1 MELLIYSSPELAGPL
16 EGGEGDGKLAGYF
29 SGALEGAGGKVQ
41 HASQKFGT
49 IVVELPD
56 DAAGAFRTL
65 LASDPAF
72 SAHVAKVEELQYQTR
87 FNLSAAFTEAANS
100 NPNDPVL
107 KPLND
112 VLARYNATIKNQ
124 YQAFADAVDSMA
136 VEIPQMA
143 DQIADAVSKVKA
155 AIASGDVGAE
165 MEAMREFN
173 ELAPNFYERTS
184 LHGWT
189 KATIEKPGKKEL
201 YSSRFTAYADGGKE
215 VYSKASAVGLEN
227 DLRTLMASGMV
238 TKVNRFNTDPAQN
251 PQAGPMFR

>member
-1 MELLIYSSPELAGPL
+1 VEFLIYGSPELAGPL
-16 EGGEGDGKLAGYF
+16 EEADGDKDLAAHF
-29 SGALEGAGGKVQ
+29 SGAVEEAGGKIQ

-56 DAAGAFRTL
+56 AAAGDFRAV
-65 LASDPAF
+65 LASDPQFAV
-72 SAHVAKVEELQYQTR
+72 HVTKVEELQYQTR
-87 FNLSAAFTEAANS
+87 FNLNAAFTEAANN
-100 NPNDPVL
+100 NPSDLAL

-112 VLARYNATIKNQ
+112 VLERYNASMKNQ

-136 VEIPQMA
+136 IEIPQMA
-143 DQIADAVSKVKA
+143 DQIVDAVSRVKA
-155 AIASGDVGAE
+155 AIAADDVGAE
-165 MEAMREFN
+165 MKAMQEFN
-173 ELAPNFYERTS
+173 ELAPAFYERTS

-189 KATIEKPGKKEL
+189 KATIDKPGKKEL

-227 DLRTLMASGMV
+227 ELRALMASGMV
-238 TKVNRFNTDPAQN
+238 TKVNRFNMDPAQN

>member
-1 MELLIYSSPELAGPL
+1 MELLIYGSPELAGPL
-16 EGGEGDGKLAGYF
+16 EEADGDKDLAAHF
-29 SGALEGAGGKVQ
+29 SQALDRAGGTVQ

-56 DAAGAFRTL
+56 AAAGTFQTL
-65 LASDPAF
+65 LVTDPQL
-72 SAHVAKVEELQYQTR
+72 SVHVKNVEELQYQTR
-87 FNLSAAFTEAANS
+87 FNLSAEFTEAANS
-100 NPNDPVL
+100 NPTDPAL

-112 VLARYNATIKNQ
+112 VLARYNASMKNQ

-136 VEIPQMA
+136 IEIPQMA
-143 DQIADAVSKVKA
+143 DQIADAVGRVKA
-155 AIASGDVGAE
+155 AIAAGDVGAE
-165 MEAMREFN
+165 MKAMQEFN
-173 ELAPNFYERTS
+173 ELAPAFYERTS

-189 KATIEKPGKKEL
+189 KATIDKPGKKEL

-227 DLRTLMASGMV
+227 DLRALMASGMV

>member
-1 MELLIYSSPELAGPL
+1 MELLIFGSPELAGPL
-16 EGGEGDGKLAGYF
+16 EEADGDKDLAAGF
-29 SGALEGAGGKVQ
+29 VRALEEAGGKVQ

-49 IVVELPD
+49 IVAELPD
-56 DAAGAFRTL
+56 DAAADFQML
-65 LASDPAF
+65 LATDPAF
-72 SAHVAKVEELQYQTR
+72 SVHVSKVEELQYQTR
-87 FNLSAAFTEAANS
+87 FNLSAEFTEAANS
-100 NPNDPVL
+100 NPDDPAL

-112 VLARYNATIKNQ
+112 VLARYNATMKNQ
-124 YQAFADAVDSMA
+124 YDAFVDAVKGMA

-143 DQIADAVSKVKA
+143 DQVSDAASRIKA
-155 AIASGDVGAE
+155 AIASGDVTAE

-173 ELAPNFYERTS
+173 ELAPAFYERTS

-201 YSSRFTAYADGGKE
+201 YSSRFTAYAEGGRE

-227 DLRTLMASGMV
+227 DLRALMASGMV